1 MITLLN
7 GAPAREAVL
16 GGMKKIYDAVS
27 ASMGPSGRNLLFDFN
42 DNQHLTKDGAT
53 IAKWIAGSLLA
64 DKFESLGAQLLRKAS
79 MKAEEDAGDGTTA
92 ATVFGYR
99 LSEYGKKFVDEG
111 YNVIGL
117 KKGMEIALDFVIKHL
132 DSIARP
138 AATREDWKRVA
149 LVSSREEEIAE
160 MIAEAMEK
168 VGPSGH
174 VRVEK
179 GDDWQDHEMKL
190 EIKEGMSFDRGYLT
204 EACVNN
210 RKKWACKLEKV
221 PVIVTDIK
229 LYSER
234 HYAMLQAIMKDIVF
248 SKMGQRKL
256 VIIGLQFEGVVKEWI
271 IQSNMLYQRSN
282 GTDNACIL
290 AIESPGFG
298 TSFTEEFCGDI
309 AALTGA
315 TLISE
320 STGVTLERF
329 TQDRLGSA
337 EIVETTKH
345 ESRIVNSGENEAVK
359 QRIADI
365 ESKMKEEKGELLQKK
380 LEDRKAM
387 LTTGMAV
394 IEVGGHTDL
403 NIMERKDRVEDAVL
417 ATQCAYK
424 EGVVPGGGM
433 AFLSARAALMSLHN
447 GNRHIEQGIR
457 IVEEVLKA
465 PFIQIADNCGVL
477 PDELDDLVKEA
488 EKLETWKGYDASANF
503 EVVVDMNDK
512 GILDPAK
519 VCKTAIRY
527 GIEIATMLLTTESVA
542 VTIPL
547 DNQGNPIFEL
557 IRGDAADAVQE
568 RFKK

>member
-1 MITLLN
+1 MITILT
-7 GAPAREAVL
+7 GADAREAVL
-16 GGMKKIYDAVS
+16 QGMKKIYIPVS
-27 ASMGPSGRNLLFDFN
+27 RSMGPFGRNLLFDFN
-42 DNQHLTKDGAT
+42 DNQHLSKDGAT

-79 MKAEEDAGDGTTA
+79 MKTEEDAGDGTTA

-99 LSEYGKKFVDEG
+99 LAEYGKQYVDEG

-117 KKGMEIALDFVIKHL
+117 KNGMEQALDFVTKHL
-132 DSIARP
+132 SDIARP
-138 AATREDWKRVA
+138 ATTKADWKQVA
-149 LVSSREEEIAE
+149 LISSREEEVAN
-160 MIAEAMEK
+160 MIADAMEK
-168 VGPSGH
+168 VGPKGH
-174 VRVEK
+174 IRVEK
-179 GDDWQDHEMKL
+179 GDDWEQHEMKL

-204 EACVNN
+204 EYCVND
-210 RKKWACKLEKV
+210 RKKWVCKLDKV

-229 LYSER
+229 LFSQR
-234 HYAMLQAIMKDIVF
+234 HYEMLQAIVKEIVF
-248 SKMGQRKL
+248 SKLGLRKV
-256 VIIGLQFEGVVKEWI
+256 VIIGLQFEGLVKEWI
-271 IQSNMLYQRSN
+271 IQSNMLYQQS
-282 GTDNACIL
+282 GGKDNAQIL

-329 TQDRLGSA
+329 TQERLGYA
-337 EIVETTKH
+337 EIVESSKQ
-345 ESRIVNSGENEAVK
+345 ESRIVNSSESEAVK

-365 ESKMKEEKGELLQKK
+365 DSKMKEEKGEMNQKK

-417 ATQCAYK
+417 ATQCAFE

-433 AFLSARAALMSLHN
+433 AFLSARSALKSLHN

-477 PDELDDLVKEA
+477 PEEFDTLLDEAAALDL
-488 EKLETWKGYDASANF
+488 WKGYDANANF
-503 EVVVDMNDK
+503 ETVVDMNEK
-512 GILDPAK
+512 GILDPVK

-527 GIEIATMLLTTESVA
+527 GVEIATMLLTTESAA
-542 VTIPL
+542 VTVPL
-547 DNQGNPIFEL
+547 DNNGNPIFEL

-568 RFKK
+568 RFTK